1 MVTTQDVVKTQ
12 RVPIPDHRPWN
23 IGETGV
29 RDTILEDLA
38 LKCLFTHGPFSLLEL
53 AELSKLSFEVAE
65 DLFTRMR
72 SKTLCEVTGMTGN
85 VPKIAITSKGR
96 SRALE
101 LLSQSLYAGVAPVSL
116 ESYVHQVRRQSL
128 KSFEVHPEHVE
139 RAFEHMV
146 IEPKMMRQ
154 FGTALNSGAPIF
166 LYGPPGTGKTAA
178 AETLSRV
185 LATDAAWI
193 PYAVEAEG
201 QIITVYDPAIHKR
214 IEIPKGHKYDER
226 WVLCRR
232 PAVMV
237 GGELTMD
244 MLDLQFNPV
253 SKYYVGPVQMKANS
267 GVLIIDDFGRQR
279 IPPEELLNRW
289 VVPLDRRIEFLTLM
303 GGRKIEIPFEML
315 VVFAS
320 NRDPGEMM
328 DPAFLR
334 RIQTKIRIGAPS
346 EEVFCNIFRRVA
358 QDLNLEVEES
368 LVGELVV
375 IIRDTLGQ
383 ELRACQP
390 RDLVNQI
397 CWSAKYEGTKPQIN
411 HETLLAAAEAYF
423 LPQE

>member
-1 MVTTQDVVKTQ
+1 LASAVDVAKTH
-12 RVPIPDHRPWN
+12 RVPVPDRKPWT
-23 IGETGV
+23 IGETGI
-29 RDTILEDLA
+29 REAILDDLV
-38 LKCLFTHGPFSLLEL
+38 LKCLFTHGPFTILEL
-53 AELSKLSFEVAE
+53 ADLTKLSFEVA
-65 DLFTRMR
+65 DILFSRMR
-72 SKTLCEVTGMTGN
+72 SRVLCEVTGMSGN
-85 VPKIAITSKGR
+85 IPRIAITSQGR
-96 SRALE
+96 TRALE

-128 KSFEVHPEHVE
+128 RSFDVHSDHVE
-139 RAFEHMV
+139 RAFAHMV
-146 IEPKMMRQ
+146 IEPKMIRQ
-154 FGTALNSGAPIF
+154 FGTALNSGAPVF
-166 LYGPPGTGKTAA
+166 LYGPPGTGKTAT

-185 LATDAAWI
+185 LSEDAAWI

-201 QIITVYDPAIHKR
+201 QIITVYDPAIHKK
-214 IEIPKGHKYDER
+214 IEIAKEHKYDER

-237 GGELTMD
+237 GGELTME

-289 VVPLDRRIEFLTLM
+289 VVPLDRRIEFLSLL

-320 NRDPGEMM
+320 NRDPAELM
-328 DPAFLR
+328 DGAFLR

-346 EEVFCNIFRRVA
+346 EEQFARIFQRVA
-358 QDLNLEVEES
+358 ADLSLEADPR
-368 LVGELVV
+368 LVDELIV

-390 RDLVNQI
+390 RDLINQI
-397 CWSAKYEGTKPQIN
+397 CWSAKYEDRPPRIDR
-411 HETLLAAAEAYF
+411 EALIDAVEAYF
-423 LPQE
+423 LPTR

>member
-1 MVTTQDVVKTQ
+1 MITAQDVVKTQ
-12 RVPIPDHRPWN
+12 RVPVPDHKPWN

-29 RDTILEDLA
+29 RETILEDLA
-38 LKCLFTHGPFSLLEL
+38 LKCLFAHGPFSILEL
-53 AELSKLSFEVAE
+53 SELTKLSFEVAE

-72 SKTLCEVTGMTGN
+72 ARVVCEVTGMSGN
-85 VPKIAITSKGR
+85 IPKIAITSQGR
-96 SRALE
+96 TRALE

-116 ESYVHQVRRQSL
+116 ESYVHQIRRQSL
-128 KSFEVHPEHVE
+128 RSFEVHPEHVE
-139 RAFEHMV
+139 RAFAHMV

-154 FGTALNSGAPIF
+154 FGTALNSGAPVF

-185 LATDAAWI
+185 LAQDAAWI
-193 PYAVEAEG
+193 PHAVEAEG

-214 IEIPKGHKYDER
+214 IEIPKGQKYDER

-232 PAVMV
+232 PAVIV

-289 VVPLDRRIEFLTLM
+289 VVPLDRRIEFLTMM

-328 DPAFLR
+328 DQAFLR

-346 EEVFCNIFRRVA
+346 AEQFGKIFRRVA
-358 QDLNLEVEES
+358 EDQGLEIEES
-368 LVGELVV
+368 LIDELVV

-390 RDLVNQI
+390 RDLINQI
-397 CWSAKYEGTKPQIN
+397 CWSAKYDGTKPQIDRA
-411 HETLLAAAEAYF
+411 TLLAAAEAYF
-423 LPQE
+423 LPAR

>member
-1 MVTTQDVVKTQ
+1 LAATLDVVKTQ

-23 IGETGV
+23 LGETGV

-53 AELSKLSFEVAE
+53 SELTKLSFEVAE
-65 DLFTRMR
+65 DLFTRLR
-72 SKTLCEVTGMTGN
+72 SKTLCEVTGMSGN
-85 VPKIAITSKGR
+85 VPKIAITTKGR
-96 SRALE
+96 TRALE

-128 KSFEVHPEHVE
+128 KSFEVHSEHVE
-139 RAFEHMV
+139 RAFAHMV

-201 QIITVYDPAIHKR
+201 QIITVYDPAIHNR

-346 EEVFCNIFRRVA
+346 EEVFGNIFRRVA
-358 QDLNLEVEES
+358 QDLDLEVDES
-368 LVGELVV
+368 LIGELVV

-397 CWSAKYEGTKPQIN
+397 CWSAKYEGTKPHIDRA
-411 HETLLAAAEAYF
+411 TLLAAAEAYF
-423 LPQE
+423 LPAQ